1 MTLKEF
7 RETVAESEHKEW
19 LNELSISI
27 KYDHLKEPVQKEGI
41 TDIYRFFR
49 TQHKEWNKLPD
60 DLPVQLSE
68 VREYYIDCV
77 SRIENYIEITQNK
90 EMGELSREWNK
101 LHNVLNKTKIHN
113 NNYKILTADIP
124 EIFFL
129 VDVYQDYPH
138 SFTGAYDYLIWKRVN
153 NANLNNSEE
162 SSAGYLRGMVLAY
175 EFQLQDHT
183 ELLQRR
189 NNEKKSLGQLR
200 SNFEEYISNA
210 EESTEDYINRTH
222 ENYEEHISRLNT
234 LEAKKEE
241 LFDNWF
247 AKSIDSY
254 QEFYSNMESDAS
266 EMKELFRDGLR
277 FAGPVKHWRRRAL
290 KMKKDGAFWIKWL
303 IGSSILVAIS
313 LFALLIVIPEGIT
326 ASLFEGDA
334 LAIKWAILYVT
345 FISFMVYAV
354 RTFAKLTFSSYH
366 LSRDAEAREQ
376 LTHVYLALKK
386 DGNVEEKDRVL
397 ILQSLFSRAETGL
410 LKEDSSPTLPGNS
423 ILNKINGSN

>member
-138 SFTGAYDYLIWKRVN
+138 SFTGAYDYLICKRVN

-162 SSAGYLRGMVLAY
+162 SSAGYLRGVNLAY

-183 ELLQRR
+183 DLLQRR

-200 SNFEEYISNA
+200 SNFEEYLSEAESSVAEYLIKTKNNFDEHSNQIV
-210 EESTEDYINRTH
+210 ELQEKKEKTFDSWFDETKKSFNTFDTESHDKIKELENLYTEKLRLDAPVQYWGKRALWMNIFSGLSVAGLVGVVGASAYILYSLLTEDLDIYN
-222 ENYEEHISRLNT
+222 L
-234 LEAKKEE
+234 
-241 LFDNWF
+241 D
-247 AKSIDSY
+247 
-254 QEFYSNMESDAS
+254 EFLGDP
-266 EMKELFRDGLR
+266 G
-277 FAGPVKHWRRRAL
+277 AL
-290 KMKKDGAFWIKWL
+290 KW
-303 IGSSILVAIS
+303 SIIYITLFSFLAYLVR
-313 LFALLIVIPEGIT
+313 T
-326 ASLFEGDA
+326 
-334 LAIKWAILYVT
+334 LAK
-345 FISFMVYAV
+345 ISFS
-354 RTFAKLTFSSYH
+354 FLH
-366 LSRDAEAREQ
+366 LARDAEERKQ
-376 LTHVYLALKK
+376 LTHVYLALS
-386 DGNVEEKDRVL
+386 EESDMSKEDREIV
-397 ILQSLFSRAETGL
+397 LQSIFSRADTGL
-410 LKEDSSPTLPGNS
+410 LKGDSSPTMPGI
-423 ILNKINGSN
+423 ILEKLNGK